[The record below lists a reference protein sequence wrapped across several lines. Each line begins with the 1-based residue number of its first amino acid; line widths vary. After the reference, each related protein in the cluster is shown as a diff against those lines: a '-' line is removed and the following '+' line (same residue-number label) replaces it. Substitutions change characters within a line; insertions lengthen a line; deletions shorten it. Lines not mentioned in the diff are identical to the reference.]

1 MRVVIAMD
9 SFKESLSS
17 LEAADAVKEGLYRVF
32 ASAQARVMPLADGG
46 EGTVEALTAGMG
58 GEIRSVTVTGPL
70 GEPVTCR
77 YGIIRRKILPAEILH
92 TEKVKGGIWDKEAER
107 SGAGEESLTK
117 QTAVIE
123 MAGAAGLTLIAPE
136 RRNPLFTTTF
146 GVGEVIRDALER
158 GCRHFLVGIGG
169 SATNDGG
176 AGMLQALGY
185 GFLDRE
191 GKQIPFGAR
200 GLERLEQITDTH
212 VIPGLKESEFEIAC
226 DVENPLCG
234 PDGCSAVYGP
244 QKGAGEDMVRRMDQW
259 MARYALLAGRRY
271 PAADPQRKGA
281 GAAGGLGFGFLTFTR
296 ARLESG
302 VQIVLRETGMEEEIR
317 NADLVITGEGRLDA
331 QTAMGKAPLGV
342 ARLADRYGKP
352 VLAFAGSVTRDARA
366 CNACGI
372 HAFFP
377 ILRGVT
383 TLGEAM
389 EKENARMNLADTA
402 EQAFRCFAAGRDGV
416 KERNCSGKDS

>member
-1 MRVVIAMD
+1 MKAVVAMD
-9 SFKESLSS
+9 SFKGSLTS
-17 LEAADAVKEGLYRVF
+17 LEAGEAVREGILR
-32 ASAQARVMPLADGG
+32 AMPDARVTVRPLADGG

-58 GEIRSVTVTGPL
+58 GRRERVTVTGPI
-70 GEPVTCR
+70 GRPVEAV
-77 YGIIRRKILPAEILH
+77 YGILD
-92 TEKVKGGIWDKEAER
+92 GGR
-107 SGAGEESLTK
+107 
-117 QTAVIE
+117 TAVME
-123 MAGAAGLTLIAPE
+123 MSAAAGLTLVPAGE
-136 RRNPLFTTTF
+136 RDPLRATTY
-146 GVGEVIRDALER
+146 GMGEMIRDAIGK
-158 GCRHFLVGIGG
+158 GCRRLIVGIGG

-244 QKGAGEDMVRRMDQW
+244 QKGADEDMVRRMDQW